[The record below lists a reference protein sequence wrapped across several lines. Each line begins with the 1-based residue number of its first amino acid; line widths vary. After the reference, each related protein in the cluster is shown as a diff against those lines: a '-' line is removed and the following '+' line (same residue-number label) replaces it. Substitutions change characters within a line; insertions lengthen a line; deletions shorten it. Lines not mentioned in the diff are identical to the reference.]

1 MLKAA
6 TVTLLL
12 AIAPAAAQAAASADP
27 LGTETWQDIL
37 DLEFDGAEVV
47 YDESFHLMVP
57 ETVEEAFSVPVLMN
71 FVEAPFEVAEIA
83 LFAENNPFPQV
94 VRIYPHRPLDAVGFN
109 IRLERSTP
117 LRAAAMDP
125 DGVWHIVHREVF
137 VGTPGGCSAGA
148 GGGSGGPR
156 IGDISMRQFVRTDG
170 ESRLK
175 VRIAHPMDTGL
186 ATNEFTGEAIPA
198 YYIDQ
203 VIISD
208 DKGSLARMLLWASI
222 AANPTILL
230 DLPETQQSV
239 HISASD
245 TDGDAFEIDA
255 IPDEF

>member
-1 MLKAA
+1 MLRAA
-6 TVTLLL
+6 AFALLL
-12 AIAPAAAQAAASADP
+12 ALIPAAGHAATADP

-47 YDESFHLMVP
+47 YDDSFYLLVP

-71 FVEAPFEVAEIA
+71 FVDAPFEVVEIA

-94 VRIYPHRPLDAVGFN
+94 VRVYPHRRLDAVGLN

-117 LRAAAMDP
+117 VRAAAMDP
-125 DGVWHIVHREVF
+125 EGVWHIVHQEVF
-137 VGTPGGCSAGA
+137 VGTPGGCSAGGGGA
-148 GGGSGGPR
+148 GGSG
-156 IGDISMRQFVRTDG
+156 IGNISMRQFVRTDG

-203 VIISD
+203 VTISD
-208 DKGSLARMLLWASI
+208 DKGSLAKMLLWASI
-222 AANPTILL
+222 AANPTFLL

-239 HISASD
+239 RISASD
-245 TDGDAFEIDA
+245 TDGDAFEVDA
-255 IPDEF
+255 VPDEF